1 MKTIVYFQAIS
12 EAIAEEMIR
21 DDKVFVLGEDVQ
33 QGTFME
39 TTGLVQQFGPE
50 RIIDTPISETA
61 IAGAAVGSALAGY
74 RPIADMYMA
83 DFFLVAGAEIL
94 MNAAKWSFMHAGRV
108 KVPCVFLVS
117 VGGGMKL
124 AAEHSATITGYLMH
138 TPGIKVAFPSNPYDL
153 KGLLKTAIRDDG
165 PVVVCYHKGI
175 LGMPQEIP
183 EEEYL
188 IDFNKADIKRRG
200 DDVTVVAVSNMVN
213 LALAVADEIKDT
225 ISVEVIDPR
234 TIAPLDIDTIV
245 TSVKKTGRLVV
256 VDEDVEVCGITAEII
271 MQVIESA
278 FDFLDAPPK
287 RVAAANMPIPGGVL
301 EQHALPQPD
310 DIRKAIEDVFNA

>member
-1 MKTIVYFQAIS
+1 MRSIVYFQAVS
-12 EAIAEEMIR
+12 EAIAEEMAR
-21 DDKVFVLGEDVQ
+21 DERVFVIGEDVQ

-39 TTGLVQQFGPE
+39 TAGLVQRFGPE

-61 IAGAAVGSALAGY
+61 IAGATVGAALAGY
-74 RPIADMYMA
+74 RPIGDMYMA

-108 KVPCVFLVS
+108 KVPCVFIVS
-117 VGGGMKL
+117 VGGGMRL
-124 AAEHSATITGYLMH
+124 GSEHSSTITGYLMH
-138 TPGIKVAFPSNPYDL
+138 TPGLKVVFPSNPYDL

-175 LGMPQEIP
+175 LGMMQEIP

-188 IDFNKADIKRRG
+188 IDFNKADIKREG
-200 DDVTVVAVSNMVN
+200 SDVTVVAVSNMVN
-213 LALAVADEIKDT
+213 YAIQVADELKNK

-245 TSVKKTGRLVV
+245 ESVKKTGRLVV
-256 VDEDVEVCGITAEII
+256 VDEDVEVCGITAEIC
-271 MQVIESA
+271 MQVIERV
-278 FDFLDAPPK
+278 FDFIDAPPR
-287 RVAAANMPIPGGVL
+287 RVAAANIPIPGGVL
-301 EQHALPQPD
+301 EQYALPQPA
-310 DIRKAIEDVFNA
+310 DIREAIKKICNI

>member
-1 MKTIVYFQAIS
+1 MRSIVYFQAIS
-12 EAIAEEMIR
+12 EAIAEEMRR
-21 DDKVFVLGEDVQ
+21 DKKVFVLGEDVQ

-39 TTGLVQQFGPE
+39 TNGLVQQFGPE

-74 RPIADMYMA
+74 RPVCDMYMA

-138 TPGIKVAFPSNPYDL
+138 TPGLKVVFPSNPYDL

-175 LGMPQEIP
+175 LGMSQEIP
-183 EEEYL
+183 EDEYL
-188 IDFNKADIKRRG
+188 IEFNKADIKREG
-200 DDVTVVAVSNMVN
+200 SDVTVVAVSNMVN
-213 LALAVADEIKDT
+213 QAMMVADELKEN

-245 TSVKKTGRLVV
+245 ASVKKTGRLVV

-271 MQVIESA
+271 MQVIERA
-278 FDFLDAPPK
+278 FDFLDAPPG

-301 EQHALPQPD
+301 EQYALPQPD
-310 DIRKAIEDVFNA
+310 DIRKAIEKVFNA

>member
-1 MKTIVYFQAIS
+1 MKNIVYFQAIS
-12 EAIAEEMIR
+12 EAIAEEMTR
-21 DDKVFVLGEDVQ
+21 DNKVFVIGEDVQ

-39 TTGLVQQFGPE
+39 TNGLVQQFGPE

-61 IAGAAVGSALAGY
+61 IAGAAVGSAMAGY
-74 RPIADMYMA
+74 RPICDMYMA
-83 DFFLVAGAEIL
+83 DFFLVAGAEIM

-138 TPGIKVAFPSNPYDL
+138 TPGLKVVFPSNPFDM

-175 LGMPQEIP
+175 LGMSQEIP

-188 IDFNKADIKRRG
+188 IAFNQADIKRQG
-200 DDVTVVAVSNMVN
+200 SDVTVVAVSNMVN
-213 LALAVADEIKDT
+213 HALKVADELKNT

-234 TIAPLDIDTIV
+234 TIAPLDIETIV
-245 TSVKKTGRLVV
+245 ASVKKTGRLVV

-271 MQVIESA
+271 MQVIERA
-278 FDFLDAPPK
+278 FDFLDAPPR

-301 EQHALPQPD
+301 EKYALPQPE
-310 DIRKAIEDVFNA
+310 DIKEAIEKVFNA